1 MPPQYDYSNPDDP
14 SEIMSLWQSAHDL
27 HEYILAGVKW
37 DRVWTVPQISMD
49 VKVDAF
55 NPKQFVDKTSKGGTI
70 GDLWDRAADLSS
82 ERADKMGGVDPLKA
96 ESDKKYS
103 DARGGAKRGKQ
114 VKPSRDI
121 IIG

>member
-1 MPPQYDYSNPDDP
+1 MPEYQFANPLDPQDIISVFL
-14 SEIMSLWQSAHDL
+14 SVHDV

-37 DRVWTVPQISMD
+37 DRVWTAPQISMD
-49 VKVDAF
+49 VKVDKWSE
-55 NPKQFVDKTSKGGTI
+55 KQFLTKTEKGGSL
-70 GDLWDRAADLSS
+70 GDIWDRAADLSADRAS
-82 ERADKMGGVDPLKA
+82 EMGGVDPLKA